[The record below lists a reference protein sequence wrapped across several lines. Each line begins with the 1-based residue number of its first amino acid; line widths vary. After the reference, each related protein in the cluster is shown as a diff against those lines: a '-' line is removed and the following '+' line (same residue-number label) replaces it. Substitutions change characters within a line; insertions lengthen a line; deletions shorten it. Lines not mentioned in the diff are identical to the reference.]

1 MEKPTLCTEH
11 FYRVANYFDKR
22 LAYEFERDG
31 DNCLVCNKTINVE
44 MARWFIRQNK
54 TSSGARF
61 SSQMPSSRMQA

>member
-31 DNCLVCNKTINVE
+31 ASCLVCNKTINVE

-54 TSSGARF
+54 KETGTRF
-61 SSQMPSSRMQA
+61 SSRSYSTRFQA